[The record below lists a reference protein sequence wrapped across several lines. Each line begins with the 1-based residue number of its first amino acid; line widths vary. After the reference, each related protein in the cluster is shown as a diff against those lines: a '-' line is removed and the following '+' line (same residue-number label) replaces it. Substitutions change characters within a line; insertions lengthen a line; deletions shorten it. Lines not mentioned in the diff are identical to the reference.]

1 MSWLVGLLHDTKED
15 GLIIYS
21 ERIEEVLRDLLPE
34 ESKQVMRYIDQLS
47 SDEFMTKGEKKRSQ
61 ILKME

>member
-34 ESKQVMRYIDQLS
+34 
-47 SDEFMTKGEKKRSQ
+47 
-61 ILKME
+61 